1 MNIKSIETFTKEP
14 ICLIRVTTEDGT
26 QGWGQVAPYN
36 ADITATVLHRQV
48 APHALGKECKNALD
62 IDTLVDKI
70 SEIEFKFPGSY
81 VSRALGGLDTAL
93 WDLRG
98 KLENKSVCELLGGT
112 PRPFPVYA
120 SSMRR
125 DITAKDEV
133 ARFTKLVDEHGYKA
147 LKFRIAQ
154 ENGHDQDE
162 WQGRTEEI
170 VKSMRQAFGDD
181 IKLLVDA
188 NCGYSPKKAIEVGQF
203 LNDNGICH
211 FEEPCPYWEYEEI
224 TEVTAALSDL
234 DIQVSGGEQDC
245 SVPVWRRMIEAKAFD
260 IAQPDI
266 CYMGGISRTLRVVK
280 LAAAHNLPVTFHS
293 ANLSLITIFSLHM
306 MAALENAGPYVEFS
320 IEDASYYPWQY
331 DIYDDFPIAKDGK
344 VQVPEGAGWGVQIKE
359 SWLEKTDHQ
368 ITSQDSVY
376 KHNYIY

>member
-1 MNIKSIETFTKEP
+1 MHKISSIETFTREP
-14 ICLIRVTTEDGT
+14 VTLVRVTTEDGS

-36 ADITATVLHRQV
+36 ADITGTVLHRQV
-48 APHALGKECKNALD
+48 APHALGKDAYD
-62 IDTLVDKI
+62 VDTLVDKI

-98 KLENKSVCELLGGT
+98 NIEGKSVCELLGGV

-125 DITAKDEV
+125 DISPEDEV
-133 ARFTKLVDEHGYKA
+133 KRFSKLVDAHGYKA

-162 WQGRTEEI
+162 WQSRTETI
-170 VKSMRQAFGDD
+170 VKAMRQAFSDD

-188 NCGYSPKKAIEVGQF
+188 NCGYSAQKAIEVGHF
-203 LNDNGICH
+203 LNNNGICH
-211 FEEPCPYWEYEEI
+211 FEEPCPYWEYEQI
-224 TEVTAALSDL
+224 TEVTHALKDL
-234 DIQVSGGEQDC
+234 DIEVSGGEQDC
-245 SVPVWRRMIEAKAFD
+245 SIPVWRRMIEANAFD

-266 CYMGGISRTLRVVK
+266 CYLGGVSRTLRVAK
-280 LAAAHNLPVTFHS
+280 MAQAKGIPVTFHS
-293 ANLSLITIFSLHM
+293 ANLSLITIFSLHV

-320 IEDASYYPWQY
+320 IEDESYYPWQY
-331 DIYDDFPIAKDGK
+331 DIYDDFPVARDGM
-344 VQVPEGAGWGVQIKE
+344 VDVPTGAGWGIEIRKT
-359 SWLEKTDHQ
+359 WLEKAKHHISDVE
-368 ITSQDSVY
+368 SVY
-376 KHNYIY
+376 KHDYIY